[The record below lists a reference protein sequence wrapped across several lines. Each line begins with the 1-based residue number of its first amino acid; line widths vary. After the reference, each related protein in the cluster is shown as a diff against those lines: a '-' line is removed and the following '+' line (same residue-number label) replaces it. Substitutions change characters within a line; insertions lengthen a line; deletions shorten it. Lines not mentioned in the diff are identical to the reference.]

1 MPTDFDA
8 ADKTFSEL
16 KRLVSADPF
25 ESFRLRVDG
34 EEISVDHPNCI
45 AFHPEVPYV
54 TVHTRTD
61 IYRIAVKDVALVRES
76 YAS

>member
-45 AFHPEVPYV
+45 AFHPEVPY
-54 TVHTRTD
+54 
-61 IYRIAVKDVALVRES
+61 
-76 YAS
+76 